1 MKGLI
6 RFTQRNASLV
16 LLASLLVVVFGL
28 LAARNLK
35 QELLPDINFPV
46 VTVVTPYPLAAPS
59 EVETQVTRPLETAL
73 ANLKDLD
80 SYSSTSSENVSVIVL
95 NFRFGTDLNQAE
107 ARVNSAV
114 SRVRAQLPQTAT
126 DSNVASIRFGDAPI
140 LNLVA
145 TAGGKAGEALQR
157 QVAARLVP
165 QLEAVAGVSRV
176 DVTGKGEP
184 EVRVTLRP
192 ADLREKGV
200 TFDAVAQALQAAP
213 LSFPVGT
220 LKEGNLQLPVKI
232 EGAASTVAALSG
244 LVVGATPDL
253 SALPA
258 SAVPA
263 TAVPSSGPGKMPLPG
278 AGNPAQASP
287 TPANAAQAN
296 PAQASAAP
304 PASVPLKPVLLAD
317 VADVELVTA
326 PASSVTRFDGQP
338 ALGLA
343 VYKAQGANTVQ
354 VAEAVKAVLNGST
367 DLGADVQVV
376 QDQATP
382 IQKGVKSLLTEG
394 LFGALF
400 AVLVV
405 ALFLR
410 DVRATLIT
418 ALSIPVSLL
427 VALILLHAQGLTLN
441 VLTLGGL
448 TVALGRLIDDAI
460 VVVENIYHKLD
471 QGLAPRQATLEGASE
486 VASPV
491 LSSTLATVAVFLP
504 LAFVSGVAGE
514 FLRPLALAVTLSI
527 LASLLVA
534 FTLVPL
540 LGGLFLR
547 RGAARAPARVST
559 LERLYAP
566 VIAWVT
572 RRPGWTL
579 ALALAALIGSASL
592 VGRIPTNFI
601 DPGESDRVQ
610 VNLTLPAGTRLD
622 RADAVAA
629 DLERRLKGVPGL
641 ASVETTAGT
650 ASGAF
655 AALGGGGSGV
665 PVGLTLIPEEG
676 QNLDDLTDRVEAAL
690 KGVQGEL
697 NVTQGV
703 AGSGGFSNALK
714 INIQADRTQ
723 DLNTASARI
732 TQALKGVKEVENV
745 RSSVQESQPQ
755 LSIRLDSKEAVR
767 RGVVGMQAVSA
778 VQNALSGKVAASLPA
793 EDGALDV
800 RVTYPEGEYGS
811 VAALKDLT
819 LRSASGA
826 EVRLGDIARIE
837 RAASPVSLSRE
848 NGQRLVTVQADPT
861 VTNISAANSAVKAAL
876 KDVKLPAGATWSL
889 GGVTEQQD
897 QAFSSLGVSILAAVG
912 LVYLIMVAAF
922 RSLLTPLI
930 LLVSI
935 PLVAV
940 GAFPLMA
947 LTGTPLGLS
956 TMFAFL
962 LLTGIVVTN
971 AIVLI
976 DLVEHLIAQ
985 GKDVRQAL
993 REGGGRR
1000 VRPIVMTA
1008 LATIFALLP
1017 LALGLSE
1024 SAGIVGKPLAVTVIG
1039 GLTSSTV
1046 LTLAVVPA
1054 LYLLVQGRRQHRVRE
1069 RRGGAEP
1076 HTETTV

>member
-28 LAARNLK
+28 FAARSLK

-126 DSNVASIRFGDAPI
+126 DSNVAAIRFGDAPI

-145 TAGGKAGEALQR
+145 TADGQGGEALQR

-220 LKEGNLQLPVKI
+220 LREGNLQLPVKI

-258 SAVPA
+258 
-263 TAVPSSGPGKMPLPG
+263 TAVPGSGPGKVPLPG
-278 AGNPAQASP
+278 AVDLAQ
-287 TPANAAQAN
+287 TN

-304 PASVPLKPVLLAD
+304 PASVPLKPVLLSD

-354 VAEAVKAVLNGST
+354 VAEAVKAVLNGSA
-367 DLGADVQVV
+367 DLGADVRVV

-410 DVRATLIT
+410 DARATLIT

-427 VALILLHAQGLTLN
+427 VALILLQSQGLTLN

-471 QGLAPRQATLEGASE
+471 QGLAPRRATLEGASE

-547 RGAARAPARVST
+547 RGSARAPARVST
-559 LERLYAP
+559 LERLYSP

-579 ALALAALIGSASL
+579 ALALAALVGSASL

-641 ASVETTAGT
+641 ESVESTAGT

-655 AALGGGGSGV
+655 AALGGGGSGM
-665 PVGLTLIPEEG
+665 PVRLTLIPEAE
-676 QNLDDLTDRVEAAL
+676 QDLDDLTDRVQAAL
-690 KGVQGEL
+690 KGVPGEL
-697 NVTQGV
+697 NVTQGA

-732 TQALKGVKEVENV
+732 TQALQGVKEVENV
-745 RSSVQESQPQ
+745 RSSVRESQPQ
-755 LSIRLDSKEAVR
+755 LSIRLDSQEAVR

-778 VQNALSGKVAASLPA
+778 VQNALNGKVAATLPA

-837 RAASPVSLSRE
+837 RVASPVSLSRE
-848 NGQRLVTVQADPT
+848 NGERLATVQADPT

-876 KDVKLPAGATWSL
+876 NDVKLPAGATWSL

-947 LTGTPLGLS
+947 ATGTPLGLS

-993 REGGGRR
+993 QEGGARR

-1039 GLTSSTV
+1039 GLASSTV

-1069 RRGGAEP
+1069 RRGGELA
-1076 HTETTV
+1076 ETTL

>member
-28 LAARNLK
+28 FAARSLK

-126 DSNVASIRFGDAPI
+126 DSNVAAIRFGDAPI

-145 TAGGKAGEALQR
+145 TADGQGGEALQR

-220 LKEGNLQLPVKI
+220 LREGNLQLPVKI

-258 SAVPA
+258 
-263 TAVPSSGPGKMPLPG
+263 TAVPRSGPGKVPLPG
-278 AGNPAQASP
+278 AVNL
-287 TPANAAQAN
+287 AQAN

-304 PASVPLKPVLLAD
+304 PASVPLKPVLLSD

-354 VAEAVKAVLNGST
+354 VAEAVKAVLNGSA
-367 DLGADVQVV
+367 DLGADVRVV

-382 IQKGVKSLLTEG
+382 IQKGVTSLLTEG

-410 DVRATLIT
+410 DARATLIT

-427 VALILLHAQGLTLN
+427 VALILLQSQGLTLN

-547 RGAARAPARVST
+547 RGSARAPARVST
-559 LERLYAP
+559 LERLYSP

-579 ALALAALIGSASL
+579 ALALAALVGSASL

-641 ASVETTAGT
+641 ESVESTAGT

-655 AALGGGGSGV
+655 AALGGGGSGM
-665 PVGLTLIPEEG
+665 PVRLTLIPEAE
-676 QNLDDLTDRVEAAL
+676 QDLDDLTDRVQAAL
-690 KGVQGEL
+690 KGVPGEL
-697 NVTQGV
+697 NVTQGA

-732 TQALKGVKEVENV
+732 TRALQGVKEVENV
-745 RSSVQESQPQ
+745 RSSVRESQPQ
-755 LSIRLDSKEAVR
+755 LSIRLDSQEAVR

-778 VQNALSGKVAASLPA
+778 VQNALNGRVAATLPA

-837 RAASPVSLSRE
+837 RVASPVSLNRE
-848 NGQRLVTVQADPT
+848 NGERLATVQADPT

-876 KDVKLPAGATWSL
+876 NDVKLPAGATWSL

-947 LTGTPLGLS
+947 ATGTPLGLS

-993 REGGGRR
+993 QEGGARR

-1039 GLTSSTV
+1039 GLASSTV

-1069 RRGGAEP
+1069 RRGGELA
-1076 HTETTV
+1076 ETTL